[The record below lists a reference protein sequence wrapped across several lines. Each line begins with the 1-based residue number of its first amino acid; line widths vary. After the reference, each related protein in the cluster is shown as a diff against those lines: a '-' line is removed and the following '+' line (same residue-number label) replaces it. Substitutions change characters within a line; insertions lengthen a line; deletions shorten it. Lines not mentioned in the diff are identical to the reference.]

1 MTASSSYLL
10 AADQIGLSIRNE
22 WLLKNVSFRL
32 HRGITAL
39 IGPNGAGK
47 TTLFRILAG
56 IYEPSEGRL
65 MVNLPVVSSRS
76 RAAYVP
82 QFPGAYPHLTPFD
95 YLVWIGG
102 FSGLTYDQARDHAR
116 EILLRMDLSAVA
128 FRPSIQ
134 LDGGQKRRVALAA
147 AWMQR
152 QPIVLLDEPT
162 AGLDPAGRL
171 AFWRDLTL
179 WNRELQIDG
188 SYLITTHLLTEVE
201 QYCQHV
207 IILDRGTTRFAGS
220 TDDLRRR
227 AQPYSFWA
235 KDPVVSHDHTI
246 VAGLR
251 SPQGIPIL
259 SANPEKLWAERE
271 PTVLDGYLS
280 VIQNIGKEV

>member
-1 MTASSSYLL
+1 MITSSSCLL
-10 AADQIGLSIRNE
+10 AADHIGLSIRNE

-56 IYEPSEGRL
+56 IYEPSEGHL
-65 MVNLPVVSSRS
+65 IVNLPGLPSRS

-82 QFPGAYPHLTPFD
+82 QFPGAYPNLTPFD

-102 FSGLTYDQARDHAR
+102 FHGLRYDQARDRAR

-128 FRPSIQ
+128 FFSGKQ
-134 LDGGQKRRVALAA
+134 LDGGQKRRLALAA

-179 WNRELQIDG
+179 WNREFQIDG
-188 SYLITTHLLTEVE
+188 GYLITTHLLTEVE
-201 QYCQHV
+201 QYCQYV
-207 IILDRGTTRFAGS
+207 IILDKGTTRFAGS
-220 TDDLRRR
+220 TDDLRQR

-246 VAGLR
+246 VAGLK
-251 SPQGIPIL
+251 SPHGIPVL
-259 SANPEKLWAERE
+259 STKPETLWAYRE

-280 VIQNIGKEV
+280 VIQHMGKEE